1 MILLLLD
8 YLGTMAFAVSGAL
21 KGVRKGMDIFGVV
34 VLATVTAIGGG
45 TIRDALLDAPIFWLA
60 DSTYILL
67 AVVMAIAVFI
77 FFRLARKTERVLL
90 VFDAIGLGVF
100 TGIGA
105 MRAADGGLGFLGIIT
120 MGLLTGIGGGVLR
133 DVLAGDVPIVL
144 REEIYASAS
153 IAGGVAFAVIVRAE
167 MPDAAALSV
176 AVGLTILIRLLS
188 IFLKWHLPSRP
199 AGIEDDSGWTA

>member
-21 KGVRKGMDIFGVV
+21 KGVRNGMDIFGVV
-34 VLATVTAIGGG
+34 VLAVVTAIGGG
-45 TIRDALLDAPIFWLA
+45 TIRDALLDAPIFWLT

-67 AVVMAIAVFI
+67 SLLMAIAVFML
-77 FFRLARKTERVLL
+77 FRLAQRTERILL

-105 MRAADGGLGFLGIIT
+105 MRAADAGLGFLGIIT
-120 MGLLTGIGGGVLR
+120 MGLLTGIGGGLLR
-133 DVLAGDVPIVL
+133 DVLAGKVPIVL
-144 REEIYASAS
+144 REEVYASAS
-153 IAGGVAFAVIVRAE
+153 IAGGLVFAGMLRAGLPE
-167 MPDAAALSV
+167 AAALSV

-188 IFLKWHLPSRP
+188 IFLQWHLPSRP
-199 AGIEDDSGWTA
+199 AATEADSASEA